1 MGKTWLFVLLFLA
14 YAGYSFIVYTNG
26 TDSPVIANARAKEG
40 KLLFQKH
47 NCISCHQVYGLGGY
61 LGPEL
66 TTAWSDPTRGENFIK
81 AFLKAGGRTMPNFHL
96 DRQEIEA
103 ITEYLRLIDSTAVS
117 YKTQQA
123 GK

>member
-1 MGKTWLFVLLFLA
+1 MGKSWLFVLLFLA
-14 YAGYSFIVYTNG
+14 YAGYSFVVYTKG
-26 TDSPVIANARAKEG
+26 TDSHVHINYKAREG
-40 KLLFQKH
+40 KLLFQEY

-66 TTAWSDPTRGENFIK
+66 TTAWSDPARGEQFIR
-81 AFLKAGGRTMPNFHL
+81 AFLKAGGRTMPNFQL
-96 DRQEIEA
+96 NSQEINA

-117 YKTQQA
+117 YKKQQT